1 MGPSTGPLLSLR
13 STDPA
18 AAAFCGTGRWSSGLI
33 ARTTGVPRLG
43 ATTSP
48 VNDLRLNLSA
58 ALGLFLHLTNEVT
71 ALRLLISL
79 HGASKAICM

>member
-13 STDPA
+13 PTHP

-58 ALGLFLHLTNEVT
+58 ALGLFL
-71 ALRLLISL
+71 RL
-79 HGASKAICM
+79 